1 MKILIVEDDPVI
13 ASAVRDRLESWGYD
27 AKIAPAFDHITELF
41 AEYDPQL
48 VLMDI
53 LLPNYNGFYWTGE
66 IRKLS
71 KVPIIFLS
79 SASDNTNIVMAVN
92 MGADDFVPKPFDMDV
107 LLAKIQAVLRRSYDY
122 AGTAALVECRGA
134 MLNKS
139 DMSFSY
145 QGEQIELTKNEF
157 RILETLMEN
166 RGSVVSRDSL
176 MIRLWEGDDF
186 VDENTLTV
194 NVARLR
200 RKLEAAGLTEFIRT
214 KKGIGYLIEG

>member
-79 SASDNTNIVMAVN
+79 SASDNMNIVMAVN

-107 LLAKIQAVLRRSYDY
+107 LLAKIRAVLRRSYDY

-200 RKLEAAGLTEFIRT
+200 RKLEAAGLTDFIRT

>member
-79 SASDNTNIVMAVN
+79 SASDNMNIVMAVN
-92 MGADDFVPKPFDMDV
+92 MGADDFVPKPFAMDV
-107 LLAKIQAVLRRSYDY
+107 LLARSQAVLRRRYAY

-200 RKLEAAGLTEFIRT
+200 RKLEAAGLTDFIRT

>member
-1 MKILIVEDDPVI
+1 MVTFLQ
-13 ASAVRDRLESWGYD
+13 
-27 AKIAPAFDHITELF
+27 
-41 AEYDPQL
+41 YDPQL

-79 SASDNTNIVMAVN
+79 SASDNMNIVMAVN

-107 LLAKIQAVLRRSYDY
+107 LLAKIQAVPARYDY

-139 DMSFSY
+139 D
-145 QGEQIELTKNEF
+145 ELFLSGGADRADEELNF
-157 RILETLMEN
+157 VSETL
-166 RGSVVSRDSL
+166 
-176 MIRLWEGDDF
+176 IREQRQCRKPRLADDQ
-186 VDENTLTV
+186 
-194 NVARLR
+194 AP
-200 RKLEAAGLTEFIRT
+200 G
-214 KKGIGYLIEG
+214 G

>member
-1 MKILIVEDDPVI
+1 
-13 ASAVRDRLESWGYD
+13 
-27 AKIAPAFDHITELF
+27 
-41 AEYDPQL
+41 
-48 VLMDI
+48 
-53 LLPNYNGFYWTGE
+53 
-66 IRKLS
+66 
-71 KVPIIFLS
+71 
-79 SASDNTNIVMAVN
+79 
-92 MGADDFVPKPFDMDV
+92 
-107 LLAKIQAVLRRSYDY
+107 
-122 AGTAALVECRGA
+122 

-200 RKLEAAGLTEFIRT
+200 RKLEAAGLTDFIRT

>member
-13 ASAVRDRLESWGYD
+13 VSAVRDRLESWGYD

-79 SASDNTNIVMAVN
+79 SASDNMNIVMAVN

-200 RKLEAAGLTEFIRT
+200 RKLEAAGLTDFIRT

>member
-79 SASDNTNIVMAVN
+79 SASDNMNIVMAVN

-139 DMSFSY
+139 DMSFFY

-200 RKLEAAGLTEFIRT
+200 RKLEAAGLTDFIRT
-214 KKGIGYLIEG
+214 KKGVGYLIEG

>member
-1 MKILIVEDDPVI
+1 M
-13 ASAVRDRLESWGYD
+13 
-27 AKIAPAFDHITELF
+27 
-41 AEYDPQL
+41 
-48 VLMDI
+48 
-53 LLPNYNGFYWTGE
+53 
-66 IRKLS
+66 
-71 KVPIIFLS
+71 
-79 SASDNTNIVMAVN
+79 NIVMAVN

-176 MIRLWEGDDF
+176 MIRLWEGDGF

-200 RKLEAAGLTEFIRT
+200 RKLEAAGLTDFIRT

>member
-1 MKILIVEDDPVI
+1 MKILIGEDDPVI

-79 SASDNTNIVMAVN
+79 SASDNMNIVMAVN

-200 RKLEAAGLTEFIRT
+200 RKLEAAGLTDFIRT

>member
-13 ASAVRDRLESWGYD
+13 ASAIKSKLENWGYEARIPD
-27 AKIAPAFDHITELF
+27 RFDNIIAEF
-41 AEYDPQL
+41 ANYEPQL

-53 LLPNYNGFYWTGE
+53 GLPNYNGFYWTGE

-71 KVPIIFLS
+71 RVPILFLS
-79 SASDNTNIVMAVN
+79 SASDNMNIVMAVN
-92 MGADDFVPKPFDMDV
+92 MGADDFVAKPFDMDV

-122 AGTAALVECRGA
+122 VDHTSLIEHKGA
-134 MLNKS
+134 VLNKS

-145 QGEQIELTKNEF
+145 LGEQISLTRNDYK
-157 RILETLMEN
+157 ILEVLMEN
-166 RGSVVSRDSL
+166 RGCIVSRDTL
-176 MIRLWEGDDF
+176 MMKLWETDSF

-200 RKLEAAGLTEFIRT
+200 KKLEAAGLTGFIVTR
-214 KKGIGYLIEG
+214 KGSGYLIP

>member
-1 MKILIVEDDPVI
+1 M
-13 ASAVRDRLESWGYD
+13 
-27 AKIAPAFDHITELF
+27 
-41 AEYDPQL
+41 
-48 VLMDI
+48 
-53 LLPNYNGFYWTGE
+53 
-66 IRKLS
+66 
-71 KVPIIFLS
+71 
-79 SASDNTNIVMAVN
+79 NIVMAVN

-200 RKLEAAGLTEFIRT
+200 RKLEAAGLTDFIRT

>member
-79 SASDNTNIVMAVN
+79 SASDNMNIVMAVN

-200 RKLEAAGLTEFIRT
+200 RKLEAAGLTDFIRT

>member
-79 SASDNTNIVMAVN
+79 SASDTMNIVMAVN

-200 RKLEAAGLTEFIRT
+200 RKLEAAGLTDFIRT

>member
-79 SASDNTNIVMAVN
+79 SASDNMNIVMAVN

-166 RGSVVSRDSL
+166 RGSVVSSDSL

-200 RKLEAAGLTEFIRT
+200 RKLEAAGLTDFIRT

>member
-79 SASDNTNIVMAVN
+79 SASDNMNIVMAVN

-107 LLAKIQAVLRRSYDY
+107 FLAKIQAVLRRSYDY

-200 RKLEAAGLTEFIRT
+200 RKLEAAGLTDFIRT